1 MRRFADMLKKST
13 NLTKVEANFRPVNQ
27 NSEASLN
34 FLEEV
39 QFYTDNK
46 SGQINK
52 AQQAEERMKSCDTE
66 AMFQQ
71 MFHYL
76 ENKESNGNMPVRKF
90 FNNSFG
96 QILNDAIFALKKK
109 QLKSTGEEAAK
120 LQYHEA
126 QIQFVAAYILKKLPD
141 GELHGA
147 ISGQHNDEQ

>member
-1 MRRFADMLKKST
+1 MRRFADMLKNST

-39 QFYTDNK
+39 KFYTDNK

-71 MFHYL
+71 MFQYL

-96 QILNDAIFALKKK
+96 
-109 QLKSTGEEAAK
+109 
-120 LQYHEA
+120 
-126 QIQFVAAYILKKLPD
+126 
-141 GELHGA
+141 
-147 ISGQHNDEQ
+147 